1 MEERDHLLREI
12 LDVREKDLI
21 LHLQVDLIEEE
32 KRIQRS
38 IIENAKDQDHDLD
51 LLKKKDIEGE
61 EVIQKI
67 VIIDIDKNDTVQPSI
82 QISR

>member
-51 LLKKKDIEGE
+51 LMKKKDIEGE